1 MRGFLQRVA
10 ASATRSA
17 PRMHPLVD
25 SIYATP
31 HAAEEPATSVHFE
44 STVRSKA
51 PQPRVRG
58 SSGLELSEERMQYG
72 ESPAVPQANNR
83 LPNAVTSAVTDSLE
97 PLMRPAFS
105 KSAVDAIPFPGRS
118 DELAR
123 TTEESSETTAV
134 SGAESS
140 QTPAP
145 AGIRAR
151 APEFLPVVV
160 ERLLE
165 STPQVE
171 RETSTARQATEV
183 YATQAHLSRKAPDV
197 QSGAAQATARRHS
210 SQATGS
216 TRPAQAEE
224 IQIHIGRIEVLAVP
238 QAVPRPAA
246 APARKGLNLDEY
258 LSRRNGRGQ

>member
-44 STVRSKA
+44 STVPSKA

-58 SSGLELSEERMQYG
+58 SSGLELSEVRMQYG

-83 LPNAVTSAVTDSLE
+83 LPNAVTDSLE

-197 QSGAAQATARRHS
+197 QYGAAQATARRHS
-210 SQATGS
+210 SQATVP

-258 LSRRNGRGQ
+258 LSRRNGRGR